1 MNVMAKRKIIPLSE
15 LTCSKEMD
23 TVGYRKGRFGE
34 RENKTLLYRCAT
46 EWENLRQFREDRDR
60 AKRYTYGDQWSD
72 AILYKGRVI
81 TEKNYIQAQGNIPL
95 VNNLIR
101 RLVNNVTGVY
111 TKSQTEPVC
120 TARDRDE
127 QKVGEMMTI
136 TLQCN
141 WQVNKMPD
149 VLAVLFE
156 DFLIGGAVF
165 ARETFEFRNDTR
177 DAWTDLC
184 NANYMFYNS
193 SMKDPRHWDLNL
205 IGEIHDVTFNELC
218 SKFASSPEEY
228 SRLHELYSTAANLFA
243 MPTVEDRLKKHDTGR
258 LDFYSPQDSSLC
270 RVYEVWT
277 KELKPRY
284 RCHDLLEASLY
295 KVDVEGLEQVKAENV
310 ARLREGIEAGIPE
323 EEVPLIQ
330 FEFFLDSYWYYQ
342 FLTPEGVVLQEG
354 ETGFAHGAHPYSL
367 RLYPFVNGE
376 IHSFVND
383 VIDQQRYINRMI
395 TLNDFVI
402 RTGAKGVTLVPEECI
417 PDDMSPEEFA
427 EQWTS
432 VDGVIIYKAKNNV
445 PAPQQFYSRATSIG
459 TAEMIQLQMQL
470 MEDVS
475 GVHNA
480 LQGKQTY
487 AGSSAALYSQQT
499 ANSTT
504 SLSNLLMRFT
514 GFAEDVAVKKV
525 KLIQQFYDEK
535 RIVNIAGKNYV
546 GVKEYDPEKA
556 RDIQFDLSIKESAS
570 TPVHRMVANDMLME
584 FWKAGAITIEMLLE
598 NGDFPFADQL
608 LQSIGSYKEQMTQ
621 ARQGGEVNMNVD
633 PEVMRQV
640 QEGANQNNVTATRE
654 MLGRS

>member
-310 ARLREGIEAGIPE
+310 ARLREGVEAGIPE

-621 ARQGGEVNMNVD
+621 VQQGGEVNMNVD

-640 QEGANQNNVTATRE
+640 QEGANQNNVTAARE

>member
-1 MNVMAKRKIIPLSE
+1 MAKRKIVPLSKV
-15 LTCSKEMD
+15 SHSREMD
-23 TVGYRKGRFGE
+23 TVKYRQDRFGT
-34 RENKTLLYRCAT
+34 RENPVLLARCCV

-60 AKRYTYGDQWSD
+60 AKRYTYGDQWGD
-72 AILYKGRVI
+72 IIMYKGRPV
-81 TEKNYIQAQGNIPL
+81 TEKSYIASQGNVPL

-127 QKVGEMMTI
+127 QKIGEMMTT

-141 WQVNKMPD
+141 WQLNKMPD
-149 VLAVLFE
+149 LLATLFE

-165 ARETFEFRNDTR
+165 ARENFAFRNDQK
-177 DAWTDLC
+177 DVWTDLC
-184 NANYMFYNS
+184 NPNYMFYNS
-193 SMKDPRHWDLNL
+193 DMKDPRHWDINL
-205 IGEIHDVTFNELC
+205 IGEIHDITFNELC
-218 SKFASSPEEY
+218 SVFAKTPEDY
-228 SRLHELYSTAANLFA
+228 SRLHDLYSSAAS
-243 MPTVEDRLKKHDTGR
+243 MYTQPRVEDVMKKHDAGQIS
-258 LDFYSPQDSSLC
+258 FYSSVDSSLC
-270 RVYEVWT
+270 RVFEVWT

-295 KVDVEGLEQVKAENV
+295 KIELSDLYKVEQENA
-310 ARLREGIEAGIPE
+310 ARLKEGIEAGIPE
-323 EEVPLIQ
+323 EEIPLI
-330 FEFFLDSYWYYQ
+330 ETEYMLDSYWYFQ
-342 FLTPEGVVLQEG
+342 FLTPTGVVLQEG
-354 ETGFAHGAHPYSL
+354 ETGFSHKSHPYSL

-402 RTGAKGVTLVPEECI
+402 RTGAKGVTMVPEESI

-432 VDGVIIYKAKNNV
+432 VDGVIVYKAKPNI
-445 PAPQQFYSRATSIG
+445 PAPEQFYNRATNIG
-459 TAEMIQLQMQL
+459 ATEMIQLQMQM

-480 LQGKQTY
+480 LQGKQAY
-487 AGSSAALYSQQT
+487 SGASAAMYSQQT
-499 ANSTT
+499 TNSTT
-504 SLSNLLMRFT
+504 SLSGLLFRFT
-514 GFAEDVAVKKV
+514 GFTEDLAVKKV
-525 KLIQQFYDEK
+525 KLIQQFYDER

-584 FWKAGAITIEMLLE
+584 FWKSGAITIEMLLE

-608 LQSIGSYKEQMTQ
+608 LQSIGTYKEQM
-621 ARQGGEVNMNVD
+621 AGQGQMGVD
-633 PEVMRQV
+633 PNLMQQV
-640 QEGANQNNVTATRE
+640 QGGANQESVAAANQ
-654 MLGRS
+654 MLRR

>member
-310 ARLREGIEAGIPE
+310 ARLREGVEAGIPE

-342 FLTPEGVVLQEG
+342 FLTPEEVVLQEG

-621 ARQGGEVNMNVD
+621 VQQGGEVNMNVD

-640 QEGANQNNVTATRE
+640 QEGANQNNVTAARE

>member
-23 TVGYRKGRFGE
+23 TVEYRKGRFGE

-228 SRLHELYSTAANLFA
+228 SRLHELYSSAANLFA

-258 LDFYSPQDSSLC
+258 LDFYSPRDSSLC

-310 ARLREGIEAGIPE
+310 ARLREGVEAGIPE

-514 GFAEDVAVKKV
+514 GFTEDVAVKKV

-621 ARQGGEVNMNVD
+621 AQQGGEVNMNVD

-640 QEGANQNNVTATRE
+640 QEGANQNNVTAARE

>member
-1 MNVMAKRKIIPLSE
+1 MVMAKRKIIPLSQ
-15 LTCSKEMD
+15 LSYAREMD
-23 TVGYRKGRFGE
+23 TVQYRKERFGE

-72 AILYKGRVI
+72 MILYKGRVI
-81 TEKNYIQAQGNIPL
+81 TEKNYIQAQGNVPL

-111 TKSQTEPVC
+111 TKSQTEPIC

-141 WQVNKMPD
+141 WQLNKMPD
-149 VLAVLFE
+149 MLAVMFE
-156 DFLIGGAVF
+156 DFLIGAAVF
-165 ARETFEFRNDTR
+165 ARETFDYRNDLR
-177 DAWTDLC
+177 DTWTDLC
-184 NANYMFYNS
+184 NPNYMFYNS
-193 SMKDPRHWDLNL
+193 SMKDPRHWDISL

-218 SKFASSPEEY
+218 SKFATTPDEY

-243 MPTVEDRLKKHDTGR
+243 MPTVEDSMTKHDTRR

-270 RVYEVWT
+270 RVYEVWS

-284 RCHDLLEASLY
+284 RCHDVLEASLY
-295 KVDVEGLEQVKAENV
+295 KIEVNELEEVKVENE
-310 ARLREGIEAGIPE
+310 ARLKEGVEAGIPKE
-323 EEVPLIQ
+323 EIPLIET
-330 FEFFLDSYWYYQ
+330 EFFIDSYWYYQ
-342 FLTPEGVVLQEG
+342 FLTPSGVVLQEG
-354 ETGFAHGAHPYSL
+354 ETGYAHKSHPYSL

-402 RTGAKGVTLVPEECI
+402 RTGAKGVTLIPEECI

-432 VDGVIIYKAKNNV
+432 VDGVVIYKAKNNV
-445 PAPQQFYSRATSIG
+445 PAPQQFYSKATNIG
-459 TAEMIQLQMQL
+459 TADMIQLQMQL

-487 AGSSAALYSQQT
+487 SGSSAALYSQQT

-504 SLSNLLMRFT
+504 SLSNLLQRFT
-514 GFAEDVAVKKV
+514 GFVEDVAVKKV
-525 KLIQQFYDEK
+525 KLIQQFYDE
-535 RIVNIAGKNYV
+535 RRVVNIAGKNYI

-608 LQSIGSYKEQMTQ
+608 LQSIGTYKEQMAQ
-621 ARQGGEVNMNVD
+621 MQGGGEAGMNVD
-633 PEVMRQV
+633 PEVMKQV
-640 QEGANQNNVTATRE
+640 QGVANQDDVAAARE
-654 MLGRS
+654 MLMKN

>member
-310 ARLREGIEAGIPE
+310 ARLREGVEAGIPE

-395 TLNDFVI
+395 TLNDSVI

-621 ARQGGEVNMNVD
+621 VQQGGEVNMNVD

-640 QEGANQNNVTATRE
+640 QEGANQNNVTAARE

>member
-270 RVYEVWT
+270 RVYVVWT

-310 ARLREGIEAGIPE
+310 ARLREGVEAGIPE

-621 ARQGGEVNMNVD
+621 VQQGGEVNMNVD

-640 QEGANQNNVTATRE
+640 QEGANQNNVTAARE